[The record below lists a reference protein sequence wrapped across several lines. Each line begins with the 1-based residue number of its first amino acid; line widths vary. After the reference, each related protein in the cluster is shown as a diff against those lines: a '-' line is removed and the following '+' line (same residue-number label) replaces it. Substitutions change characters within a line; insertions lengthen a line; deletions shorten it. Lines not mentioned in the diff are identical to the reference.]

1 MLLQKVIAAKD
12 FHCVL
17 DSSKIQSQMKE
28 YTLITGAS
36 SGIGYEMAKQLAAKK
51 FNLILVARSE
61 EKLIKLQKELISQF
75 KVEVV
80 YLLFDLSEPNS
91 AQDLFDLVQSK
102 NFIVTGLINNA
113 GFGDYGTFVDR
124 PLKKDEEMIAVNITA
139 LVGLT
144 KLFGCEMKKAG
155 KGRIMNVASLLSF
168 LPFPYYSVYS
178 ATKSFVLAFTETVA
192 AEMQDTG
199 VVITALC
206 PGTVET
212 PFHTEAM
219 RKTNAMSA
227 NKPMPVEVVA
237 KAGVELFLNGKGKK
251 IVGFMNWFLSNL
263 PRVTPDIWMMKIK
276 KNLASFKREHQ

>member
-1 MLLQKVIAAKD
+1 
-12 FHCVL
+12 
-17 DSSKIQSQMKE
+17 MKE
-28 YTLITGAS
+28 YILITGAS
-36 SGIGYEMAKQLAAKK
+36 SGIGLEMAKQLAAKN
-51 FNLILVARSE
+51 FHLILVARRE
-61 EKLIKLQKELISQF
+61 DLLVQLQNELKSQF
-75 KVEVV
+75 KIEVE
-80 YLLFDLSEPNS
+80 YLLYDLSEPNA
-91 AQDLFDLVQSK
+91 AQDLFNEVKQH
-102 NFIVTGLINNA
+102 NYAVTGLINNA
-113 GFGDYGTFVDR
+113 GFGDYGHFLET

-144 KLFGCEMKKAG
+144 KLFGAEMAKAG

-178 ATKSFVLAFTETVA
+178 ATKSFVLAFTETVS
-192 AEMQDTG
+192 AELEGTG
-199 VVITALC
+199 VILTALC

-212 PFHTEAM
+212 PFHTDDM

-263 PRVTPDIWMMKIK
+263 PRVTPDKIMMKIK
-276 KNLASFKREHQ
+276 KNLASIKK